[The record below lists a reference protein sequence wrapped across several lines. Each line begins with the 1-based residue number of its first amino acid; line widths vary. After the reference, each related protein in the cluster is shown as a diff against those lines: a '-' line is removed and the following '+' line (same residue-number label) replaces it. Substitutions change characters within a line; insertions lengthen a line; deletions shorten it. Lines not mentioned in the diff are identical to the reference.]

1 MEKRKLKELIVTHT
15 KSVLKRH
22 KLIKRQALNLPRI
35 IEKKETVIITGVR
48 RCGKSSLMIIIL
60 NDLIDQKKVSA
71 DNILYINFEDERFV
85 EFTHEDFETLYEC
98 YLELNNPHGKKY
110 LFFDEIQNIPYWEK
124 WIHRM
129 YEFEEVKIFIT
140 GSNATLLSGEIAAAL
155 TGRNISL
162 SLFPFS
168 FKELLT
174 RHEISIDQNMIYDRE
189 YRVLLKRYFE
199 VYMEF
204 GGFPEV
210 LISKDD
216 SILQNYFKDIL
227 YRDIVA
233 RYSIRNIKQIKE
245 LSLYLADNIGNL
257 CSYRNLARTISANS
271 TSTIKNFLDH
281 LENAYLFFRLGL
293 FDYSLKKQMYNPS
306 KIYSVDTALAR
317 SMAFRFTR
325 DTGRICENI
334 VFLELIRL
342 GKEIYYWKST
352 QHYEVDF
359 LIKEGLKVVEIIQV
373 CSDVS
378 QKESQNREIRAA
390 LQAASEF
397 GLNKATI
404 ITEDF
409 SGELMK
415 NGVEIAFI
423 PLWQWLIA

>member
-15 KSVLKRH
+15 KSVLKKH
-22 KLIKRQALNLPRI
+22 KLIKRQVLNLPRI

-98 YLELNNPHGKKY
+98 YLKLNNPQGKKY

-140 GSNATLLSGEIAAAL
+140 GSNATLLSGEIATAL

-199 VYMEF
+199 VYMKF

-216 SILQNYFKDIL
+216 SLLQHYFKDIL

-233 RYSIRNIKQIKE
+233 RYSIKNIKQIKE
-245 LSLYLADNIGNL
+245 LSLYLANNIGNL

-306 KIYSVDTALAR
+306 KIYCVDTALAR
-317 SMAFRFTR
+317 SIAFRFTR

-352 QHYEVDF
+352 QHDEIDF

-378 QKESQNREIRAA
+378 QKETQNKKIRAA

-404 ITEDF
+404 ITGDF

-415 NGVEIAFI
+415 DGVEITFI